1 MIREVTI
8 CQSESDEYDEETDEY
23 NAKKKKLNDEKD

>member
-8 CQSESDEYDEETDEY
+8 CQSASDEYDEETDEY
-23 NAKKKKLNDEKD
+23 KPKVKED